1 MALVA
6 SAVRYPVAVSSVA
19 TAGRAERPVA
29 ALVMTG
35 LTAALAPVMGTAAPV
50 LDGWRGWFRVRPD
63 AEPDCESH
71 HARHYDPLHGRSLL
85 WLTAPKSQPAAIVS
99 RLSFGQ
105 SGRCGLRVVGVDV
118 LQPSFGNVR
127 DLVDHLEANEAS
139 SGPQRSDPR

>member
-63 AEPDCESH
+63 AEP
-71 HARHYDPLHGRSLL
+71 DPLHGRSLL